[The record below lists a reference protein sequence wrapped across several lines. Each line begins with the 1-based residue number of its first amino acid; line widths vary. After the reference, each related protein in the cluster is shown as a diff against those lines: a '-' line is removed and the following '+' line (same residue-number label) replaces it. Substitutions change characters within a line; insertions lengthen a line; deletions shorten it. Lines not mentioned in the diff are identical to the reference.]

1 MGLAPGANLIEARSW
16 DHAGNISAVAS
27 VSVTYQAPV
36 LETVVLTDRTV
47 YAPGERVAITLLLT
61 NRGASPVTLHFSS
74 SCEAFFS
81 VLDLSGA
88 VVYDDRLH
96 VGCLA
101 IVTERTVQP
110 GETVTY
116 DFGWSQ
122 VDDAGQPVP
131 APADYRIRGFLD
143 SQEPVPDAFTTIS
156 VGP

>member
-1 MGLAPGANLIEARSW
+1 M
-16 DHAGNISAVAS
+16 
-27 VSVTYQAPV
+27 
-36 LETVVLTDRTV
+36 
-47 YAPGERVAITLLLT
+47 
-61 NRGASPVTLHFSS
+61 
-74 SCEAFFS
+74 
-81 VLDLSGA
+81 GA
-88 VVYDDRLH
+88 VEYDYGLH
-96 VGCLA
+96 VGCLE

-116 DFGWSQ
+116 DFGWIK